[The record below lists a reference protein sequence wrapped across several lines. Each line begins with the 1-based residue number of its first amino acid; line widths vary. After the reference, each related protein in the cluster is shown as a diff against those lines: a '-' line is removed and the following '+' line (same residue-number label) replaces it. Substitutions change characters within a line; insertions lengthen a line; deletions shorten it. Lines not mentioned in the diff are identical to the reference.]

1 VPEDDRK
8 QRIAVVTG
16 AGSGLGR
23 ATAARLGRDG
33 LVVACLDLR
42 GDAAAETAEA
52 IGTEGGQAWAIT
64 CDISD
69 ETSAGSAIRGVLNE
83 AGTIDVL
90 VNAAGIASVSHML
103 EISLADWQRILNV
116 NLTGTFLMARAA
128 IPALLESKGCMV
140 NVASIAA
147 LRGWRYMAAY
157 SASKGGVVALTR
169 TLAVEFGRRG
179 VRVNCVCPGSIATPL
194 AAALTPVEN
203 ADPILMN
210 RGPALLEPPVAQPE
224 EIAGTIAYLVSDE
237 ARFVTGSVFTIDGGA
252 MA

>member
-1 VPEDDRK
+1 VPEDGSE

-23 ATAARLGRDG
+23 ATAIRLAREGIA
-33 LVVACLDLR
+33 VACLDLR
-42 GDAAAETAEA
+42 GDAAAETAQK
-52 IGTEGGQAWAIT
+52 IGTDGGRAWAVT

-69 ETSAGSAIRGVLNE
+69 EASTAAAIRGVLDE

-90 VNAAGIASVSHML
+90 VNAAGIAAVSHL
-103 EISLADWQRILNV
+103 LDISLADWRRILDV

-128 IPALLESKGCMV
+128 IPALLESNGCMV
-140 NVASIAA
+140 NVSSIAA

-157 SASKGGVVALTR
+157 SASKAGVVALTR

-194 AAALTPVEN
+194 AAALTPVRD
-203 ADPILMN
+203 ADPVLMS
-210 RGPALLEPPVAQPE
+210 RGPALLEQRVAQPE
-224 EIAGTIAYLVSDE
+224 EVAGTIAYLVSDE
-237 ARFVTGSVFTIDGGA
+237 ARFITGSVVTIDGGA

>member
-1 VPEDDRK
+1 
-8 QRIAVVTG
+8 
-16 AGSGLGR
+16 
-23 ATAARLGRDG
+23 
-33 LVVACLDLR
+33 
-42 GDAAAETAEA
+42 
-52 IGTEGGQAWAIT
+52 
-64 CDISD
+64 
-69 ETSAGSAIRGVLNE
+69 
-83 AGTIDVL
+83 
-90 VNAAGIASVSHML
+90 ML

-128 IPALLESKGCMV
+128 IPALLESRGCMV

>member
-1 VPEDDRK
+1 VSDSGGG
-8 QRIAVVTG
+8 QRVAVVTG

-23 ATAARLGRDG
+23 ATAARLARDG
-33 LVVACLDLR
+33 FAVACLDR
-42 GDAAAETAEA
+42 SGDTAAGTAAA
-52 IGTEGGQAWAIT
+52 IGADGRRAWAIT
-64 CDISD
+64 CDIS
-69 ETSAGSAIRGVLNE
+69 EEASAESAVRGVRDE
-83 AGTIDVL
+83 AGRIDVL
-90 VNAAGIASVSHML
+90 VNAAGIGSVQHML
-103 EISLADWQRILNV
+103 DISLAEWQRILGV

-128 IPALLESKGCMV
+128 MPALLESKGCMV

-194 AAALTPVEN
+194 AASLTPVEN
-203 ADPILMN
+203 ADPVLMT
-210 RGPALLEPPVAQPE
+210 RSPALVDPPVAQPE

-237 ARFVTGSVFTIDGGA
+237 ARFVTGSVVTIDGGA

>member
-1 VPEDDRK
+1 MPDDGGE

-23 ATAARLGRDG
+23 ATAGRLAGDG
-33 LVVACLDLR
+33 ITVACLDVR
-42 GDAAAETAEA
+42 GDAAAETAQK
-52 IGTEGGQAWAIT
+52 IGTDGGRAWAVT

-69 ETSAGSAIRGVLNE
+69 EASVRAAIHGVLDQV
-83 AGTIDVL
+83 GTIDVL

-103 EISLADWQRILNV
+103 DISLAEWRRILDV

-128 IPALLESKGCMV
+128 MPALLKSKGCMV

-194 AAALTPVEN
+194 AATLTPVEN
-203 ADPILMN
+203 ADPVLMN
-210 RGPALLEPPVAQPE
+210 RGPALLEPRMAQPE
-224 EIAGTIAYLVSDE
+224 EIAGTIAYLVTDE
-237 ARFVTGSVFTIDGGA
+237 ARFITGSVVTIDGGA